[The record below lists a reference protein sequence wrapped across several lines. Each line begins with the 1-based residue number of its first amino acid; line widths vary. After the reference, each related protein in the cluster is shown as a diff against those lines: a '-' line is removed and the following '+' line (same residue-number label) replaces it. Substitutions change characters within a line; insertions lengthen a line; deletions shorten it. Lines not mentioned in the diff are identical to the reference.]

1 MIWYLINKETK
12 EHYAFY
18 AFNFDRKKY
27 EAMMASGD
35 YLAPVRADPD
45 GWIPWSGGECP
56 LPKYAPCEV
65 RYANGK
71 KSEGGA
77 LDSCCNM
84 EQVFW
89 DHDFGNRYN
98 IIAYRPI
105 LNDQQESSTMT
116 QEQSITLK
124 PGDYVLTAGMDEDEY
139 HAVAAAFMAAGCSK
153 GEYPEWEDYTKGGYL
168 DSFGWLKHEGLYHG
182 DTIKSDKGKLSGG
195 RKLTI
200 QQVLSATNSGVT
212 PQQETTMHPTDKLAA
227 ARKALEAAQHEY
239 DAALAEH
246 RAAYPWLHN
255 DDKPLRDLPPEE
267 WQVGDLVECVDA
279 VSHLY
284 TKGELY
290 QVVRF
295 DGMLVV
301 AENDDNGAGY
311 PAVGTLSAFRFHSRP

>member
-200 QQVLSATNSGVT
+200 QQVLNATNSGVT
-212 PQQETTMHPTDKLAA
+212 PQKEPTMHPTDKLAA
-227 ARKALEAAQHEY
+227 AREALETAQREYDKALE
-239 DAALAEH
+239 EH
-246 RAAYPWLHN
+246 KAAYPWLHG
-255 DDKPLRDLPPEE
+255 DTEPLE
-267 WQVGDLVECVDA
+267 WQVGDVVE
-279 VSHLY
+279 Y
-284 TKGELY
+284 FG
-290 QVVRF
+290 
-295 DGMLVV
+295 
-301 AENDDNGAGY
+301 DDNRYPWWFIGNLYSVEIRSGVLGVASDDGDFYSIKDISDGFPAGY
-311 PAVGTLSAFRFHSRP
+311 GFKFVCRP